1 MWTLQNIPLGIFLKK
16 KKKKSTSQN
25 ASDKQEK
32 IHLDLCEKYIFK
44 KIKDL

>member
-1 MWTLQNIPLGIFLKK
+1 MWTLQNIPLGIFLK